1 MRYSFCPFR
10 TSFEKNAMIPPVRHR
25 LPAFVSMRYRLVLCA
40 FLLCFLLGGSVEAQR
55 GHQRLRG
62 FTLNPDLT
70 EADYDEMKA
79 WNTNL
84 IRFHL
89 QWDSRADTA
98 SREQY
103 LEWLDSALP
112 KLDQALLWCKARGMK
127 VVVNLHTPPGG
138 FKSADY
144 PSLHRLFAEQW
155 ALNTFYESWQKITQR
170 YAKNETIWGF
180 DILNEPA
187 IRSPSTAIR
196 SWESIAQATATLIHA
211 IDPERKI
218 IVEPLYG
225 DQARM
230 WSIRNLSFPHLI
242 VSIHYYYPLRFHH
255 QGIYG
260 NPLGV
265 AYPQKNFNRSALLKN
280 LSVINR
286 YQRTKKGKI
295 PIYVG
300 EFTANRWAPNNSAY
314 RYLKDIISIMEKNKW
329 SWTYHAFREADP
341 WNLEVEGEFG
351 VIRKGPG
358 QTKREKLVRGF
369 LARNR

>member
-1 MRYSFCPFR
+1 
-10 TSFEKNAMIPPVRHR
+10 MIPLLRF
-25 LPAFVSMRYRLVLCA
+25 LPTHVSSSLSLFVLGISSVCSL
-40 FLLCFLLGGSVEAQR
+40 FLSAVEAQP
-55 GHQRLRG
+55 GHPRLRG
-62 FTLNPDLT
+62 FTLSPDLT
-70 EADYDEMKA
+70 EEDYDEMKA

-89 QWDSRADTA
+89 QWDFRADTA
-98 SREQY
+98 TREEY
-103 LEWLDSALP
+103 LAWLDSALP
-112 KLDQALLWCKARGMK
+112 KLDKALEWSKARGMK

-138 FKSADY
+138 FKSAEY

-155 ALNTFYESWQKITQR
+155 ALNTFYESWQKIALR
-170 YAKNETIWGF
+170 YAKNDTIWGF

-196 SWESIAQATATLIHA
+196 SWEAIAEATATLIHA
-211 IDPERKI
+211 IDPDRKI
-218 IVEPLYG
+218 IVEPVYG

-230 WSIRNLSFPHLI
+230 WSIRNLSFPNLI

-265 AYPQKNFNRSALLKN
+265 AYPKKNFNRSALLKN
-280 LSVINR
+280 LKVINR

-300 EFTANRWAPNNSAY
+300 EFTANRWAPKDSAF

-341 WNLEVEGEFG
+341 WNLEVEGQFG
-351 VIRKGPG
+351 VIRKVQG

-369 LARNR
+369 LSRNG